1 MSNKLSHTDGSG
13 NFNMVDISEKRTT
26 ERMAIAKGQIIMKPE
41 TLAMICDGEIPKG
54 DVFTVSQLAGVMGA
68 KRTGELIPLC
78 HPLLLSFVDVKF
90 TADRDLPGILIA
102 AEVKTTGTTG
112 VEMEA
117 LTAVSLSAL
126 TVYDM
131 IKAVDKT
138 VIIGNIRLIEKH
150 GGKSGDFYNE

>member
-1 MSNKLSHTDGSG
+1 
-13 NFNMVDISEKRTT
+13 MVDISEKRTT